1 MTKVSIIVPFH
12 NVENYISQC
21 IDSLVNQTLKDI
33 EIIFVDDASDDDSKL
48 IVQRY
53 MYEDDR
59 ISLLNTESPSGQS
72 FARNMGLKVAKGEY
86 IGFVDSDDWV
96 KLDMFEKMY
105 NRAKEGDADIT
116 MCQAQLYDD
125 KEKTTY
131 TNDYYSLMPIENLKD
146 NISFS
151 PYDTKDEILN
161 INVVLWNK
169 IYKKEFLQE
178 INAKFQDGFIYEDLP
193 FFFETYLKA
202 KRVNILWESLYYY
215 RQNRLFSTM
224 QNSDKKVYDRI
235 PMVELTYNIIK
246 NTDFFNEKKLDIV
259 RWVIDDIFHR
269 YTLLEDKYYEDYYSN
284 MKKFFSSI
292 ELTDEEKEQLDTSYC
307 YDEFCNIIERSYY
320 GFWQFLIEKYKTTNK
335 LIKTIK
341 HEHNESMRQIHEYWD
356 NYSKEKEQEKKD
368 IVAWWNKH
376 YEEDI
381 EKQKE
386 IVAWWNKHYDEDMQE
401 QKEIM
406 QQQAESY
413 EEKMTNQEYDLKAW
427 QAESVRQVTE
437 KITADYEWKLQEQQR
452 HWEDSLQKQKYYYEN
467 NYLLVKIM
475 LKICRKAEKIQNT
488 IKNLI
493 KKN

>member
-1 MTKVSIIVPFH
+1 MTKISIIVPFH
-12 NVENYISQC
+12 NVENYIGQC
-21 IDSLVNQTLKDI
+21 IESLVKQTLQDI
-33 EIIFVDDASDDDSKL
+33 EIIFVDDASDDGSKL
-48 IVQRY
+48 IVQQY
-53 MYEDDR
+53 MYDDNR
-59 ISLLNTESPSGQS
+59 ISLLSTESPSGQS
-72 FARNMGLKVAKGEY
+72 YARNLGLDAAKGEY

-96 KLDMFEKMY
+96 ELDMFEKMY
-105 NRAKEGDADIT
+105 NRAKEGDTDIT

-131 TNDYYSLMPIENLKD
+131 TNDYYSLKPLEALKD

-169 IYKKEFLQE
+169 IYKKEFLQR
-178 INAKFQDGFIYEDLP
+178 INAKFQNGYIYEDLP
-193 FFFETYLKA
+193 FFFETYLPA
-202 KRVNILWESLYYY
+202 ERINILWESLYYY
-215 RQNRLFSTM
+215 RQNRMFSTM

-235 PMVELTYNIIK
+235 PMVELTYKIIQ

-269 YTLLEDKYYEDYYSN
+269 YTLLEDKYYEDYYAN
-284 MKKFFSSI
+284 MKRFFSSI
-292 ELTDEEKEQLDTSYC
+292 ELSDEEKEQLDTSYC
-307 YDEFCNIIERSYY
+307 YDEFCNIVERSYY

-356 NYSKEKEQEKKD
+356 NYSKEKEQEK
-368 IVAWWNKH
+368 
-376 YEEDI
+376 E
-381 EKQKE
+381 E
-386 IVAWWNKHYDEDMQE
+386 IVAWWNKHYDEDMEE

-406 QQQAESY
+406 HKQAEDYQNKMTKQAEDY

-437 KITADYEWKLQEQQR
+437 KLTADYEWKLQEQQR
-452 HWEDSLQKQKYYYEN
+452 HMEDSLQKQKYYYEN

-475 LKICRKAEKIQNT
+475 LKICRKAEKIQNK

>member
-12 NVENYISQC
+12 NVENYIGQC
-21 IDSLVNQTLKDI
+21 IESLVKQTLQDI
-33 EIIFVDDASDDDSKL
+33 EIIFVDDASDDGSKL
-48 IVQRY
+48 IVQQY
-53 MYEDDR
+53 MYDDNR
-59 ISLLNTESPSGQS
+59 ISLLSTESPSGQS
-72 FARNMGLKVAKGEY
+72 YARNLGLDVAKGEY

-96 KLDMFEKMY
+96 ELDMFEKMY
-105 NRAKEGDADIT
+105 NRAKEGDTDIT

-131 TNDYYSLMPIENLKD
+131 TNDYYSLKPLEALKD

-169 IYKKEFLQE
+169 IYKKEFLQR
-178 INAKFQDGFIYEDLP
+178 INAKFQNGYIYEDLP
-193 FFFETYLKA
+193 FFFETYLSA
-202 KRVNILWESLYYY
+202 ERINILWESLYYY
-215 RQNRLFSTM
+215 RQNRMFSTM

-235 PMVELTYNIIK
+235 PMVELTYKIIQ

-269 YTLLEDKYYEDYYSN
+269 YTLLEDKYYEDYYAN
-284 MKKFFSSI
+284 MKRFFSGI
-292 ELTDEEKEQLDTSYC
+292 ELSDEEKEQLDTSYC
-307 YDEFCNIIERSYY
+307 YDEFCNIVERSYY

-356 NYSKEKEQEKKD
+356 NYSKEKEQEK
-368 IVAWWNKH
+368 
-376 YEEDI
+376 E
-381 EKQKE
+381 E
-386 IVAWWNKHYDEDMQE
+386 IVAWWNKHYDEDMEE

-406 QQQAESY
+406 HKQAEDYQNKMTKQAEDY

-437 KITADYEWKLQEQQR
+437 KLTADYEWKLQEQQR
-452 HWEDSLQKQKYYYEN
+452 HMEDSLQKQKYYYEN

-475 LKICRKAEKIQNT
+475 LKICRKAEKIQNK